1 MKAKLSLYVTGFVL
15 LAILTVGVGCT
26 KAPNDAELTSDIQTR
41 LATDSGLQGKQLG
54 VKAEG
59 ATVTLTGTVDN
70 DAQREAAARYAAAEP
85 GVKQVINNLQVQA
98 PPATETAQAAPP
110 PPVEEAKPSP
120 APTPR
125 PRRHEPRVRN
135 TPAPPRDTTPPPAP
149 VAAMAPPAPVAAV
162 PSTPPPPPP
171 PKRVTIPSG
180 TTLAVRLV
188 DAIDSETSQQG
199 QTFHATLDS
208 PLAVEGDTAIPAG
221 YDVEGHLVTV
231 QSAGKFAGQS
241 LVVLQLD
248 RISAGGKYYNIQTDQ
263 YSRKGSSRGKNT
275 ATKVGAGAGLGA
287 IIGAIAGGGKG
298 AAIGAAAG
306 GGLGGG
312 VQAAT
317 KGQQIKLPSETVLNF
332 TLQAPLT
339 VVETKG
345 PNHGR
350 HRLDATQPDTNQDP
364 NQTDPNQADPNRPVL
379 NRPNNTQPDPSQ
391 PGPNQ

>member
-1 MKAKLSLYVTGFVL
+1 MKAKLSLHLTGMLL

-26 KAPNDAELTSDIQTR
+26 KAPNDAELTSSIQTK
-41 LATDSGLQGKQLG
+41 LATDSGLQGKQLD

-59 ATVTLTGTVDN
+59 GTVTLSGTVDN

-85 GVKQVINNLQVQA
+85 GVKQVINNLQVTS
-98 PPATETAQAAPP
+98 PTAMAQAPP
-110 PPVEEAKPSP
+110 PPAPVEETKPSP
-120 APTPR
+120 APK

-135 TPAPPRDTTPPPAP
+135 TPPSSEPVPAAP
-149 VAAMAPPAPVAAV
+149 VAAMAPPPAPVAAV

-171 PKRVTIPSG
+171 PRKVTIPSG

-188 DAIDSETSQQG
+188 DSINSETSQPG

-208 PLAVEGDTAIPAG
+208 PLAVEGEVAIPAG
-221 YDVEGHLVTV
+221 YDVEGHIVDV
-231 QSAGKFAGQS
+231 KSAGKFAGQS
-241 LVVLQLD
+241 LLALQLD
-248 RISAGGKYYNIQTDQ
+248 RISAGGKYYNLQTDQ
-263 YSRKGSSRGKNT
+263 YRRQGSSRGKNT
-275 ATKVGAGAGLGA
+275 AEKVGAGAGIGA

-345 PNHGR
+345 SNHGR
-350 HRLDATQPDTNQDP
+350 HRLDANQSDTSQD
-364 NQTDPNQADPNRPVL
+364 QSQSDPNRPVL
-379 NRPNNTQPDPSQ
+379 NRPNNGQPDSSQPDP
-391 PGPNQ
+391 NQ